1 MVAWR
6 NCPLTE
12 VPKEQRIK
20 NKGLGICRGGC
31 NELNAIWQNKYQLC
45 APCANKWRY
54 YQETCDACG
63 KVCQANEAF
72 HIKENKMLCNGCHK
86 VWSRKCKG
94 WLWERFLEYRESWVE
109 RPPTFNDTQLIAVP
123 KADRV
128 RTKTEAECQSC
139 GEFRRITNSTYQ
151 LCSTCVS
158 HEQYKGETCWCC
170 GISGQK
176 GIAMTF
182 DLDESVMICGAC
194 MMKKNKYSTTA
205 HVLKNQIMT
214 IHNCQICGTEVEHRN
229 GGASNPKIACIDHD
243 HETGKIRGVLCSH
256 CNTMEGLIK
265 KHDCP
270 ETWAKSL
277 LNYLEEPPL
286 DRPGIQ

>member
-1 MVAWR
+1 
-6 NCPLTE
+6 
-12 VPKEQRIK
+12 
-20 NKGLGICRGGC
+20 
-31 NELNAIWQNKYQLC
+31 
-45 APCANKWRY
+45 
-54 YQETCDACG
+54 
-63 KVCQANEAF
+63 
-72 HIKENKMLCNGCHK
+72 
-86 VWSRKCKG
+86 
-94 WLWERFLEYRESWVE
+94 
-109 RPPTFNDTQLIAVP
+109 
-123 KADRV
+123 
-128 RTKTEAECQSC
+128 
-139 GEFRRITNSTYQ
+139 
-151 LCSTCVS
+151 
-158 HEQYKGETCWCC
+158 
-170 GISGQK
+170 
-176 GIAMTF
+176 MTF

-277 LNYLEEPPL
+277 LNYLEAPPL
-286 DRPGIQ
+286 DKPGIQ